1 MKKPRNPSID
11 NHNATTI
18 TKTTDINSGKSFF
31 NVSLSL
37 VFSLWFIIFLFYS
50 KCGYS
55 HGNGNESKN
64 YANGMLLKFN
74 FSINSINVVQD
85 HNFADSKYSLRET
98 NMLEDSDGNFQGY
111 TDLACTVQPQEIK
124 ANRTEQEQTRERV
137 SLPIYIDL
145 DEFQN
150 KTMQGKREVQSQ
162 VGNITHRLEPG
173 GEEYNY
179 ASSSKGAKVLTHNKE
194 ARGANNILERDQDKY
209 LRNPCSVEH
218 KFVVIELAEE
228 TLVDAFKIANFEHY
242 SSNFK
247 NFELSG
253 ILSFPTETWTPL
265 GNFVAANV
273 KHAQRFMLLEPK
285 WVRYLRLSLLSH
297 YGSEFYCT
305 LSLLEVYGVD
315 AIERMLQD
323 LIVVSEEP
331 GLDQSLNHTS
341 SIGTKSSIKE
351 PGSNERDVS
360 SQVQIAADAVGKGL
374 DNIDDGQRPNIE
386 VTKNTVSKSNIPNPV
401 LEARHQNNGRIPSDT
416 VLKILMQKMK
426 SLELNLSFLEE
437 YIKQLNRSQRDVLP
451 ELDKEIS
458 RCTLLMEKVKSEIK
472 GLIEW
477 KEITEKGINELEWW
491 KSVVVYRIDALDRE
505 NRMLRL
511 GIEKVLTDQASLENK
526 ELAMLAV
533 SFFFACIAALKLVS
547 EQVLSFFKN
556 SHPEKVHKTS
566 RSWVLI
572 LFSSSVVTFIT
583 LL

>member
-1 MKKPRNPSID
+1 
-11 NHNATTI
+11 
-18 TKTTDINSGKSFF
+18 
-31 NVSLSL
+31 
-37 VFSLWFIIFLFYS
+37 
-50 KCGYS
+50 
-55 HGNGNESKN
+55 
-64 YANGMLLKFN
+64 MLLKFN

-85 HNFADSKYSLRET
+85 HYFADSKYSLRET
-98 NMLEDSDGNFQGY
+98 NMLEDTDGNFQGY

-137 SLPIYIDL
+137 SRPIYIDL
-145 DEFQN
+145 DEFRN

-179 ASSSKGAKVLTHNKE
+179 ASSSKGAKVLTNNKE
-194 ARGANNILERDQDKY
+194 ARGANNILGRDQDKY

-247 NFELSG
+247 DFELSG
-253 ILSFPTETWTPL
+253 SLSFPTETWTPL

-331 GLDQSLNHTS
+331 GSDQSLNHTS

-351 PGSNERDVS
+351 PGSNKRDVS
-360 SQVQIAADAVGKGL
+360 SQVQIAVDAVGKGL

-386 VTKNTVSKSNIPNPV
+386 VTKNTVSNSNIPNPV

-426 SLELNLSFLEE
+426 SLELNLSVLEE

-458 RCTLLMEKVKSEIK
+458 RCALLMEKVKSEIK

-491 KSVVVYRIDALDRE
+491 KSVVVYRIDALERE
-505 NRMLRL
+505 NRMLR
-511 GIEKVLTDQASLENK
+511 
-526 ELAMLAV
+526 
-533 SFFFACIAALKLVS
+533 
-547 EQVLSFFKN
+547 
-556 SHPEKVHKTS
+556 
-566 RSWVLI
+566 
-572 LFSSSVVTFIT
+572 
-583 LL
+583 